1 MSSVNLSGVCEKHV
15 LAMTRDYAES
25 VLLAAAEKY
34 GFDGAE
40 ALACLLSNKTEVV
53 REKKVKKVTEKKS
66 VEKKPQ
72 TVLPFCGEVQS
83 ECCKAIRLN
92 HNLFTQCTNSPAEG
106 EFCKTCNGNAAKND
120 GKPTYGTV
128 EDRMNAGRMEYS
140 VGGKKVVRYSRVMDK
155 LNITRDQA
163 EKAAADMG
171 VVIAEDQFEH
181 EIVKK
186 GRPSKSA
193 EVSDT
198 ESETSQKESKKAGR
212 PKKAMKA
219 MKAVKS
225 TTGDD
230 LIASLIANAA
240 TTETATTETAT
251 TETATK
257 SEKKPTKTD
266 ITKASVSLLKEMC
279 STAGVEEAKKAE
291 MQKKLRLHYGYDS
304 DEEKKPAAV
313 STPAPATAPAVEEEL
328 QHEEHKEELQHEEHK
343 EEEPAKEE
351 ESDEENVEVELWTH
365 PKTGE
370 KYLIDS
376 SDNMLYAIEDYSPV
390 GIWNPETENI
400 DEIEDEDED

>member
-1 MSSVNLSGVCEKHV
+1 MSSVKLSGVCEKHV

-140 VGGKKVVRYSRVMDK
+140 VGGKKVIRYSRVMDK

-219 MKAVKS
+219 VKS

-240 TTETATTETAT
+240 TTEAATTEAAT
-251 TETATK
+251 TEAATTEASVK
-257 SEKKPTKTD
+257 TEKKPTKTD

-279 STAGVEEAKKAE
+279 SAAGVAEAKKAE
-291 MQKKLRLHYGYDS
+291 MQKNLRLHFGYDS

-313 STPAPATAPAVEEEL
+313 STLAPAPAPAVEEEL
-328 QHEEHKEELQHEEHK
+328 QHEEHKEEEHK
-343 EEEPAKEE
+343 EEEPSKEE

>member
-140 VGGKKVVRYSRVMDK
+140 VGGKKVIRYSRVMDK

-219 MKAVKS
+219 VKS

-240 TTETATTETAT
+240 TTEAATTEAAT
-251 TETATK
+251 TEAATK

-279 STAGVEEAKKAE
+279 SAAGVAEAKKAE
-291 MQKKLRLHYGYDS
+291 MQKNLRLHFGYDS

-313 STPAPATAPAVEEEL
+313 STPAPAPAPAVEEEL
-328 QHEEHKEELQHEEHK
+328 QHEEHKEE
-343 EEEPAKEE
+343 EPSKEE

>member
-140 VGGKKVVRYSRVMDK
+140 VGGKKVIRYSRVMDK

-219 MKAVKS
+219 VKS

-240 TTETATTETAT
+240 TTEAATTEAAT

-279 STAGVEEAKKAE
+279 SAAGVAEAKKAE
-291 MQKKLRLHYGYDS
+291 MQKNLRLHFGYDS

-313 STPAPATAPAVEEEL
+313 STPAPAPAPAVD
-328 QHEEHKEELQHEEHK
+328 EELQHEEHK
-343 EEEPAKEE
+343 EEEHKEEEPSKEE

>member
-92 HNLFTQCTNSPAEG
+92 HNLFTQCSISPAEG

-251 TETATK
+251 K

-343 EEEPAKEE
+343 EEEPSKEE

>member
-53 REKKVKKVTEKKS
+53 REKKAKKVTEKKS

-83 ECCKAIRLN
+83 DCCKAIRLN

-140 VGGKKVVRYSRVMDK
+140 VGGKKVIRYSRVMDK

-219 MKAVKS
+219 VKS

-240 TTETATTETAT
+240 TTEAATTEAAT
-251 TETATK
+251 TEAATK

-313 STPAPATAPAVEEEL
+313 STPAPAPAPAVEEEL
-328 QHEEHKEELQHEEHK
+328 QHEEHKEEEPSK
-343 EEEPAKEE
+343 EEPSKEE

>member
-251 TETATK
+251 K

-328 QHEEHKEELQHEEHK
+328 QHEEHKEE
-343 EEEPAKEE
+343 EPSKEE

>member
-34 GFDGAE
+34 SFDGAE

-140 VGGKKVVRYSRVMDK
+140 VGGKKVIRYSRVMDK

-212 PKKAMKA
+212 PKKA

-313 STPAPATAPAVEEEL
+313 STPAPAPAPAVEEEL
-328 QHEEHKEELQHEEHK
+328 QHEEHKEEEPSK
-343 EEEPAKEE
+343 EEPSKEE

-400 DEIEDEDED
+400 DEIEDEDEDED

>member
-140 VGGKKVVRYSRVMDK
+140 VGGKKVIRYSRVMDK

-219 MKAVKS
+219 VKS

-230 LIASLIANAA
+230 LIASLIANA
-240 TTETATTETAT
+240 ATTETAT

-313 STPAPATAPAVEEEL
+313 STPAPAPAPAVEEEL
-328 QHEEHKEELQHEEHK
+328 QHEEHKEE
-343 EEEPAKEE
+343 PSKEE

-400 DEIEDEDED
+400 DEIEDEDEDED

>member
-83 ECCKAIRLN
+83 DCCKAIRLN

-140 VGGKKVVRYSRVMDK
+140 VGGKKVIRYSRVMDK

-219 MKAVKS
+219 VKS

-240 TTETATTETAT
+240 TTEAATTEAAT

-279 STAGVEEAKKAE
+279 SAAGVEEAKKAE

-313 STPAPATAPAVEEEL
+313 STPAPAPAPAVEEEL
-328 QHEEHKEELQHEEHK
+328 QHEEQKEEHK
-343 EEEPAKEE
+343 EEPSKEEE

-370 KYLIDS
+370 KYLIDK
-376 SDNMLYAIEDYSPV
+376 SDNMIYDIESYDTV

>member
-83 ECCKAIRLN
+83 DCCKAIRLN

-140 VGGKKVVRYSRVMDK
+140 VGGKKVIRYSRVMDK

-219 MKAVKS
+219 VKS

-240 TTETATTETAT
+240 TTEAATTEASVKT
-251 TETATK
+251 
-257 SEKKPTKTD
+257 EKKPTKTD

-279 STAGVEEAKKAE
+279 SAAGVAEAKKAE
-291 MQKKLRLHYGYDS
+291 MQKNLRLHFGYDS

-313 STPAPATAPAVEEEL
+313 STLAPAPAPAVEEEL
-328 QHEEHKEELQHEEHK
+328 QHEEHKEEEHK
-343 EEEPAKEE
+343 EEEPSKEE

>member
-83 ECCKAIRLN
+83 DCCKAIRLN

-219 MKAVKS
+219 VKS

-240 TTETATTETAT
+240 TTETATTEA
-251 TETATK
+251 ATK

-279 STAGVEEAKKAE
+279 SAAGVAEAKKAE
-291 MQKKLRLHYGYDS
+291 MQKNLRLHFGYDS

-313 STPAPATAPAVEEEL
+313 STPAPAPAPAVEEEL
-328 QHEEHKEELQHEEHK
+328 QHEEHKEEEPSK
-343 EEEPAKEE
+343 EEPSKEE

-400 DEIEDEDED
+400 DEIEDEDEDED

>member
-140 VGGKKVVRYSRVMDK
+140 VGGKKVIRYSRVMDK

-219 MKAVKS
+219 VKS

-230 LIASLIANAA
+230 LIASLIANA
-240 TTETATTETAT
+240 ATTETAT

-313 STPAPATAPAVEEEL
+313 STPAPATAQAVEEEL
-328 QHEEHKEELQHEEHK
+328 QHEEHKEEEPSK
-343 EEEPAKEE
+343 EEPSKEE

-400 DEIEDEDED
+400 DEIEDEDEDED

>member
-53 REKKVKKVTEKKS
+53 REKKAKKVTEKKS

-83 ECCKAIRLN
+83 DCCKAIRLN

-140 VGGKKVVRYSRVMDK
+140 VGGKKVIRYSRVMDK

-171 VVIAEDQFEH
+171 VVIAGDQFEH

-219 MKAVKS
+219 VKS

-240 TTETATTETAT
+240 TTEAATTEA
-251 TETATK
+251 ATK

-313 STPAPATAPAVEEEL
+313 STPAPAPAPAVEEEL
-328 QHEEHKEELQHEEHK
+328 QHEEHKEEEPSK
-343 EEEPAKEE
+343 EEPSKEE

>member
-53 REKKVKKVTEKKS
+53 REKKAKKVTEKKS

-140 VGGKKVVRYSRVMDK
+140 VGGKKVIRYSRVMDK

-219 MKAVKS
+219 VKS

-240 TTETATTETAT
+240 TTEAATTEA
-251 TETATK
+251 ATK

-279 STAGVEEAKKAE
+279 SAAGVAEAKKAE
-291 MQKKLRLHYGYDS
+291 MQKNLRLHFGYDS

-313 STPAPATAPAVEEEL
+313 STPAPAPAPAVEEEL
-328 QHEEHKEELQHEEHK
+328 QHEEHKEEPSK
-343 EEEPAKEE
+343 AEE

-370 KYLIDS
+370 KYLIDK
-376 SDNMLYAIEDYSPV
+376 SDNMIYDIESYDTV

>member
-53 REKKVKKVTEKKS
+53 REKKAKKVTEKKS

-83 ECCKAIRLN
+83 DCCKAIRLN

-140 VGGKKVVRYSRVMDK
+140 VGGKKVIRYSRVMDK

-219 MKAVKS
+219 VKS

-240 TTETATTETAT
+240 TTEAATTEASVKT
-251 TETATK
+251 
-257 SEKKPTKTD
+257 EKKPTKTD

-279 STAGVEEAKKAE
+279 SAAGVAEAKKAE
-291 MQKKLRLHYGYDS
+291 MQKNLRLHFGYDS

-313 STPAPATAPAVEEEL
+313 STLAPAPAPAVEEEL
-328 QHEEHKEELQHEEHK
+328 QHEEHKEEEHK
-343 EEEPAKEE
+343 EEEPSKEE

>member
-140 VGGKKVVRYSRVMDK
+140 VGGKKVIRYSRVMDK

-219 MKAVKS
+219 VKS

-240 TTETATTETAT
+240 TTETATTEA
-251 TETATK
+251 ATK

-313 STPAPATAPAVEEEL
+313 STPAPAPAPAVEEEL
-328 QHEEHKEELQHEEHK
+328 QHEEHKEE
-343 EEEPAKEE
+343 PSKEE

-400 DEIEDEDED
+400 DEIEDEDEDED

>member
-1 MSSVNLSGVCEKHV
+1 MSSVKLSGVCEKHV

-53 REKKVKKVTEKKS
+53 REKKAKKVTEKKS

-83 ECCKAIRLN
+83 DCCKAIRLN

-140 VGGKKVVRYSRVMDK
+140 VGGKKVIRYSRVMDK

-219 MKAVKS
+219 VKS

-251 TETATK
+251 TEAATK

-279 STAGVEEAKKAE
+279 SAAGVAEAKKAE
-291 MQKKLRLHYGYDS
+291 MQKNLRLHFGYDS

-313 STPAPATAPAVEEEL
+313 STLAPAPAPAVEEEL
-328 QHEEHKEELQHEEHK
+328 QHEEHKEEEHK
-343 EEEPAKEE
+343 EEEPSKEE

>member
-140 VGGKKVVRYSRVMDK
+140 VGGKKVIRYSRVMDK

-219 MKAVKS
+219 VKS

-251 TETATK
+251 TEAATK

-313 STPAPATAPAVEEEL
+313 STPAPAPAPAVEEEL
-328 QHEEHKEELQHEEHK
+328 QHEEHKEEEPSK
-343 EEEPAKEE
+343 EEPSKEE

-400 DEIEDEDED
+400 DEIEDEDEDED

>member
-251 TETATK
+251 K

-343 EEEPAKEE
+343 EEEPSKEE

>member
-83 ECCKAIRLN
+83 DCCKAIRLN

-140 VGGKKVVRYSRVMDK
+140 VGGKKVIRYSRVMDK

-219 MKAVKS
+219 VKS

-240 TTETATTETAT
+240 TTEAATTEA
-251 TETATK
+251 ATK

-279 STAGVEEAKKAE
+279 SAAGVAEAKKAE
-291 MQKKLRLHYGYDS
+291 MQKNLRLHFGYDS

-313 STPAPATAPAVEEEL
+313 STPAPAPAPAVEEEL
-328 QHEEHKEELQHEEHK
+328 QHEEHKEE
-343 EEEPAKEE
+343 EPSKEE

>member
-72 TVLPFCGEVQS
+72 TVLPFCGEAQTD
-83 ECCKAIRLN
+83 CCKAIRLN

-140 VGGKKVVRYSRVMDK
+140 VGGKKVIRYSRVMDK

-219 MKAVKS
+219 VKS

-251 TETATK
+251 TEAATK

-313 STPAPATAPAVEEEL
+313 STPAPAPAPAVEEEL
-328 QHEEHKEELQHEEHK
+328 QHEEHKEE
-343 EEEPAKEE
+343 PSKEE

-370 KYLIDS
+370 KYLIDK
-376 SDNMLYAIEDYSPV
+376 SDNMIYDIESYDTV

-400 DEIEDEDED
+400 DEIEDEDEDED

>member
-66 VEKKPQ
+66 GEKKPQ

-251 TETATK
+251 K

-343 EEEPAKEE
+343 EEEPSKEE

>member
-53 REKKVKKVTEKKS
+53 REKKAKKVTEKKS

-140 VGGKKVVRYSRVMDK
+140 VGGKKVIRYSRVMDK

-219 MKAVKS
+219 VKS

-240 TTETATTETAT
+240 TTEAATTEAAT
-251 TETATK
+251 TEASVKT
-257 SEKKPTKTD
+257 EKKPTKTD

-279 STAGVEEAKKAE
+279 SAAGVAEAKKAE
-291 MQKKLRLHYGYDS
+291 MQKNLRLHFGYDS

-313 STPAPATAPAVEEEL
+313 STLAPAPAPAVEEEL
-328 QHEEHKEELQHEEHK
+328 QHEEHKEEEHK
-343 EEEPAKEE
+343 EEEPSKEE

>member
-140 VGGKKVVRYSRVMDK
+140 VGGKKVIRYSRVMDK

-219 MKAVKS
+219 VKS

-240 TTETATTETAT
+240 TTEAATTEAAT

-313 STPAPATAPAVEEEL
+313 STPAPAPAPAVEEEL
-328 QHEEHKEELQHEEHK
+328 QHEEHKEEEPSK
-343 EEEPAKEE
+343 EEPSKEE

-400 DEIEDEDED
+400 DEIEDEDEDED

>member
-219 MKAVKS
+219 VKS

-230 LIASLIANAA
+230 LIASLIANA
-240 TTETATTETAT
+240 ATTETAT

-313 STPAPATAPAVEEEL
+313 STPAPAPAPAVEEEL
-328 QHEEHKEELQHEEHK
+328 QHEEHKEE
-343 EEEPAKEE
+343 PSKEE

>member
-1 MSSVNLSGVCEKHV
+1 MSSVKLSGVCEKHV

-53 REKKVKKVTEKKS
+53 REKKAKKVTEKKS

-83 ECCKAIRLN
+83 DCCKAIRLN

-140 VGGKKVVRYSRVMDK
+140 VGGKKVIRYSRVMDK

-219 MKAVKS
+219 VKS

-240 TTETATTETAT
+240 TTEAATTEASVKT
-251 TETATK
+251 
-257 SEKKPTKTD
+257 EKKPTKTD

-279 STAGVEEAKKAE
+279 SAAGVAEAKKAE
-291 MQKKLRLHYGYDS
+291 MQKNLRLHFGYDS

-313 STPAPATAPAVEEEL
+313 STLAPAPAPAVEEEL
-328 QHEEHKEELQHEEHK
+328 QHEEHKEEEHK
-343 EEEPAKEE
+343 EEEPSKEE

>member
-140 VGGKKVVRYSRVMDK
+140 VGGKKVIRYSRVMDK

-212 PKKAMKA
+212 PKKA

-313 STPAPATAPAVEEEL
+313 STPAPAPAPAVEEEL
-328 QHEEHKEELQHEEHK
+328 QHEEHKEE
-343 EEEPAKEE
+343 PSKEE

-400 DEIEDEDED
+400 DEIEDEDEDED

>member
-83 ECCKAIRLN
+83 DCCKAIRLN

-140 VGGKKVVRYSRVMDK
+140 VGGKKVIRYSRVMDK

-219 MKAVKS
+219 VKS

-240 TTETATTETAT
+240 TTEAAT

-279 STAGVEEAKKAE
+279 SAAGVEEAKKAE

-313 STPAPATAPAVEEEL
+313 STPAPAPAPAVEEEL
-328 QHEEHKEELQHEEHK
+328 QHEEHKEEPSK
-343 EEEPAKEE
+343 EEE

-370 KYLIDS
+370 KYLIDK
-376 SDNMLYAIEDYSPV
+376 SDNMIYDIESYDTV

>member
-83 ECCKAIRLN
+83 DCCKAIRLN

-140 VGGKKVVRYSRVMDK
+140 VGGKKVIRYSRVMDK

-219 MKAVKS
+219 VKS

-240 TTETATTETAT
+240 TTEAATTEAAT
-251 TETATK
+251 TEASVKT
-257 SEKKPTKTD
+257 EKKPTKTD

-279 STAGVEEAKKAE
+279 SAAGVAEAKKAE
-291 MQKKLRLHYGYDS
+291 MQKNLRLHFGYDS

-313 STPAPATAPAVEEEL
+313 STLAPAPAPAVEEEL
-328 QHEEHKEELQHEEHK
+328 QHEEHKEEEHK
-343 EEEPAKEE
+343 EEEPSKEE

>member
-140 VGGKKVVRYSRVMDK
+140 VGGKKVIRYSRVMDK

-219 MKAVKS
+219 VKS

-230 LIASLIANAA
+230 LIASLIANA
-240 TTETATTETAT
+240 ATTETAT

-328 QHEEHKEELQHEEHK
+328 QHEEHKEEEPSK
-343 EEEPAKEE
+343 EEPSKEE

-400 DEIEDEDED
+400 DEIEDEDEDED

>member
-1 MSSVNLSGVCEKHV
+1 M
-15 LAMTRDYAES
+15 
-25 VLLAAAEKY
+25 
-34 GFDGAE
+34 
-40 ALACLLSNKTEVV
+40 
-53 REKKVKKVTEKKS
+53 
-66 VEKKPQ
+66 
-72 TVLPFCGEVQS
+72 
-83 ECCKAIRLN
+83 
-92 HNLFTQCTNSPAEG
+92 
-106 EFCKTCNGNAAKND
+106 
-120 GKPTYGTV
+120 
-128 EDRMNAGRMEYS
+128 
-140 VGGKKVVRYSRVMDK
+140 
-155 LNITRDQA
+155 
-163 EKAAADMG
+163 
-171 VVIAEDQFEH
+171 
-181 EIVKK
+181 
-186 GRPSKSA
+186 
-193 EVSDT
+193 
-198 ESETSQKESKKAGR
+198 
-212 PKKAMKA
+212 
-219 MKAVKS
+219 
-225 TTGDD
+225 
-230 LIASLIANAA
+230 IANA
-240 TTETATTETAT
+240 ATTETAT

-343 EEEPAKEE
+343 EEEPSKEE

>member
-251 TETATK
+251 K

-343 EEEPAKEE
+343 EEEPSKEE

-390 GIWNPETENI
+390 GIWNPETANI
-400 DEIEDEDED
+400 DEIQDTDED

>member
-140 VGGKKVVRYSRVMDK
+140 VGGKKVIRYSRVMDK

-212 PKKAMKA
+212 PKKA

-328 QHEEHKEELQHEEHK
+328 QHEEHKEEEPSK
-343 EEEPAKEE
+343 EEPSKEE

-400 DEIEDEDED
+400 DEIEDEDEDED

>member
-219 MKAVKS
+219 VKS

-230 LIASLIANAA
+230 LIASLIANA
-240 TTETATTETAT
+240 ATTETAT

-313 STPAPATAPAVEEEL
+313 STPAPAPAPAVEEEL
-328 QHEEHKEELQHEEHK
+328 QHEEHKEE
-343 EEEPAKEE
+343 PSKEE

-400 DEIEDEDED
+400 DEIEDEDEDED

>member
-53 REKKVKKVTEKKS
+53 REKKAKKVTEKKS

-83 ECCKAIRLN
+83 DCCKAIRLN

-140 VGGKKVVRYSRVMDK
+140 VGGKKVIRYSRVMDK

-219 MKAVKS
+219 VKS

-240 TTETATTETAT
+240 TTEAATTEAAT
-251 TETATK
+251 TEAATK

-279 STAGVEEAKKAE
+279 SAAGVEEAKKAE

-313 STPAPATAPAVEEEL
+313 STPAPAPAPAVEEEL
-328 QHEEHKEELQHEEHK
+328 QHEEHKEEEPSK
-343 EEEPAKEE
+343 EEPSKEE

>member
-140 VGGKKVVRYSRVMDK
+140 VGGKKVIRYSRVMDK

-219 MKAVKS
+219 VKS

-240 TTETATTETAT
+240 TTETATTEA
-251 TETATK
+251 ATK

-313 STPAPATAPAVEEEL
+313 STPAPAPAPAVEEEL
-328 QHEEHKEELQHEEHK
+328 QHEEHKEEEPSK
-343 EEEPAKEE
+343 EEPSKEE

-400 DEIEDEDED
+400 DEIEDEDEDED

>member
-1 MSSVNLSGVCEKHV
+1 MSSVKLSGVCEKHV

-53 REKKVKKVTEKKS
+53 REKKAKKVTEKKS

-106 EFCKTCNGNAAKND
+106 EFCKTCNSNAAKND

-140 VGGKKVVRYSRVMDK
+140 VGGKKVIRYSRVMDK

-219 MKAVKS
+219 VKS

-240 TTETATTETAT
+240 TTEAATTEAAT
-251 TETATK
+251 TEAATK
-257 SEKKPTKTD
+257 SVKKPTKTD

-279 STAGVEEAKKAE
+279 SAAGVEEAKKAE

-313 STPAPATAPAVEEEL
+313 STPAPAPAPAVEEEL
-328 QHEEHKEELQHEEHK
+328 QHEEHKEEHK
-343 EEEPAKEE
+343 DEE

-370 KYLIDS
+370 KYLIDK
-376 SDNMLYAIEDYSPV
+376 SDNMIYDIESYDTI